1 MKISANLLRKF
12 LLSLLATGFFLMPA
26 CTGSSIPPTPS
37 QEIISPPFSLTL
49 LHVGDTDAC
58 IIPHEVMMKFNGND
72 TLVPVGGWSL
82 LMATVEDIRSREKN
96 VMLLHAGD
104 VAGDTI
110 WGAKFG
116 GLADIDAMNT
126 LQFDAMA
133 PGDSDL
139 SGGLSGALTLLDK
152 AAFPVLAANMD
163 TRNEPSLAGLIKP
176 YTIVKCG
183 DQQIG
188 LIGLV
193 TPYTVIR
200 DDSGKN
206 IAFSSP
212 VDAARQYVSEL
223 KGMGINKIIV
233 LSHLGYSEDIALT
246 KSVSGIDVIVGAH
259 SATFM
264 GGSEFEQIG
273 LKPDMPYPTE
283 MKGPSGETVL
293 IAHAW
298 KDNRLLGQ
306 LKLNFDE
313 KGRIGS
319 YQGQPLIPAMNS
331 FQVRE
336 ADFGWVHLCSCR
348 SEFDGI
354 LQILANNPGIKLY
367 WNNAEMENTLQP
379 YIGAVSQ
386 ELNTIVAMAEEDMF
400 LGLNRGPGPVIADAL
415 LWSARRTNPDVHMAV
430 YDSKRVGS
438 DIFQGD
444 ILLNSVYMLVPYRQ
458 TLVTMRMNG
467 ATLKA
472 MLEKG
477 IDAPLA
483 AGLQPP
489 FYEISGLRMT
499 VDLSRGAG
507 SRITG
512 LQLQNADGSYIN
524 IDPNGL
530 YTLVTDSSLAGDFID
545 SLVENWRWL
554 GPLTDGL
561 KVSLEKSFV
570 CTDAGIR
577 DTDALTDYLR
587 AQKNIRNLT
596 TERMAILPTADK

>member
-12 LLSLLATGFFLMPA
+12 LPALLATGFFLMPA

-49 LHVGDTDAC
+49 LHVGDTDAY

-139 SGGLSGALTLLDK
+139 SGGLSGALTLLER

-163 TRNEPSLAGLIKP
+163 ARNEPSLAGLIKP

-400 LGLNRGPGPVIADAL
+400 RGLNRGPGPVIADAL

-477 IDAPLA
+477 IDAHLA

-512 LQLQNADGSYIN
+512 LQLQNADGSYSN

-530 YTLVTDSSLAGDFID
+530 YTLATDSSLAGDFID

-554 GPLTDGL
+554 GPLTYGL
-561 KVSLEKSFV
+561 KVSLEKSLV
-570 CTDAGIR
+570 CADAGIR

-596 TERMAILPTADK
+596 TQRMAILPTADK